1 MYYNECPFVS
11 SAFDTVIVD
20 VSYRICSVRPRMNE
34 MKPAPLL
41 FVRDRRPAAPDDVD
55 VAAVVVG
62 EPPVVNA
69 GVVTPGVTVVEGPS
83 VVAVDSLVVVFS
95 VDTAV
100 VAVVVVGVVA
110 AVLPPASAMVEVAEV
125 VGLFKTK
132 SV

>member
-41 FVRDRRPAAPDDVD
+41 FVRDRCPAAPDDVD

-100 VAVVVVGVVA
+100 VAVVVAAVVA
-110 AVLPPASAMVEVAEV
+110 AVLPPASVMVEVAEV
-125 VGLFKTK
+125 VGLFRTK